1 MGLFALI
8 KPLSF
13 AASFFKTS
21 QLHEFLSICAQKNI
35 ECSKQELLKFL
46 CWRKKV
52 LKSIAPSDSILEQIG
67 YIYEMNRSLRFMH
80 DFILSHDNI
89 YFMPFCM
96 YASKGG
102 VPAIS
107 MAYDITN
114 FIIFFFILIQ
124 SCKITIYIF
133 HLGELED

>member
-8 KPLSF
+8 KPFSF

-46 CWRKKV
+46 CWSKKV

-80 DFILSHDNI
+80 YFILSHDNI

-96 YASKGG
+96 YASKR
-102 VPAIS
+102 VPAIL

>member
-46 CWRKKV
+46 CWSKKV

-67 YIYEMNRSLRFMH
+67 YRYEMNRSLRFKT
-80 DFILSHDNI
+80 ILFWVTTIFTSCH
-89 YFMPFCM
+89 FACTRLR
-96 YASKGG
+96 G
-102 VPAIS
+102 VPAIL

>member
-46 CWRKKV
+46 CWSKKV

-67 YIYEMNRSLRFMH
+67 YIYEMNRSLRFKT
-80 DFILSHDNI
+80 ILFWVTTIFTSCH
-89 YFMPFCM
+89 FACTRLR
-96 YASKGG
+96 G
-102 VPAIS
+102 VPAIL

>member
-1 MGLFALI
+1 MQRVSSKHRNFM
-8 KPLSF
+8 
-13 AASFFKTS
+13 SFFRFV
-21 QLHEFLSICAQKNI
+21 LRKNI

-46 CWRKKV
+46 CWSKKV
-52 LKSIAPSDSILEQIG
+52 LKSIAPFNSILEQIG
-67 YIYEMNRSLRFMH
+67 YTYEMNQSLRFMH

-96 YASKGG
+96 YTSKGG
-102 VPAIS
+102 ACHFDGIWYNKV
-107 MAYDITN
+107 Y
-114 FIIFFFILIQ
+114 IIFFFILNQ

>member
-1 MGLFALI
+1 
-8 KPLSF
+8 
-13 AASFFKTS
+13 
-21 QLHEFLSICAQKNI
+21 
-35 ECSKQELLKFL
+35 
-46 CWRKKV
+46 
-52 LKSIAPSDSILEQIG
+52 
-67 YIYEMNRSLRFMH
+67 MH

-102 VPAIS
+102 GVPAIL

>member
-46 CWRKKV
+46 CWSKKV

-102 VPAIS
+102 ACHFDGIW
-107 MAYDITN
+107 YN
-114 FIIFFFILIQ
+114 KFYNFFFILIQ

>member
-46 CWRKKV
+46 CWSKKV
-52 LKSIAPSDSILEQIG
+52 LISIAPFNSILEQIG
-67 YIYEMNRSLRFMH
+67 YSTKWIKVWDLCTILFWVTTIFTSCHFACTRLR
-80 DFILSHDNI
+80 
-89 YFMPFCM
+89 
-96 YASKGG
+96 G
-102 VPAIS
+102 VPAIL